1 MKYLANSIQPMVL
14 RPFFENTLWYAGRD
28 RNPYFEEVLD
38 CLREVLEDD
47 DVQDVNKNVI
57 EEVVT
62 ELVFISNV
70 SSEVSD

>member
-1 MKYLANSIQPMVL
+1 MVL
-14 RPFFENTLWYAGRD
+14 RPFFENTLQCAERD
-28 RNPYFEEVLD
+28 RNPYFEELLD

-62 ELVFISNV
+62 ELVFACDA
-70 SSEVSD
+70 SSEVSDWKIILLEFE